1 MERIKFAAIDIGSN
15 AIRLLIMSVSP
26 SEGLASFGKELLIRI
41 PLRLG
46 QESFESGK
54 ITDKKLKQLLR
65 SLKAFKQ
72 LMKVHGVV
80 SYRAC
85 ATAAM
90 REAKNAKAVVKRIKT
105 ETDLRVDIIDGQE
118 EAKIIFDT
126 HSLYHLNDQSNYLFV
141 DVGGGSTEISLIAHD
156 ELVQSFSYKIGTV
169 RMLLQKPV
177 KEEFDRMIQDM
188 EALKQDYLVNEIIGS
203 GGNII
208 KLHTLAKVR
217 KGRKLTVA
225 NLETIHATL
234 NKMSVDERISAYKLK
249 EDRADVITFAAEIYL
264 EVAKAIGAKS
274 FIVPKIGLIDG
285 IIHMLYVN
293 WLSKKK
299 NKEYRF
305 IDDEESLTSDD
316 IN

>member
-1 MERIKFAAIDIGSN
+1 MERIQFAAIDIGSN

-26 SEGLASFGKELLIRI
+26 SEGLASFNKELLIRI

-54 ITDKKLKQLLR
+54 ISDRKLKQLLR

-90 REAKNAKAVVKRIKT
+90 REAKNVKEVVKRVKT
-105 ETDLRVDIIDGQE
+105 DTNLRIEVIDGQE

-126 HSLYHLNDQSNYLFV
+126 HSLYHLNDQNNYLFV
-141 DVGGGSTEISLIAHD
+141 DVGGGSTEISLIAQN
-156 ELVQSFSYKIGTV
+156 ELVQSFTYKIGTV
-169 RMLLQKPV
+169 RMLLQKPIL
-177 KEEFDRMIQDM
+177 EETERMRLDM
-188 EALKQDYLVNEIIGS
+188 EALKQDYLMNEIIGS

-225 NLETIHATL
+225 NLEAINESL
-234 NKMSVDERISAYKLK
+234 KKLSVDERITQFKLK
-249 EDRADVITFAAEIYL
+249 ENRADVITHAADIYL
-264 EVAKAIGAKS
+264 DIAKTIGAKN

-285 IIHMLYVN
+285 IIHMLFVN

-299 NKEYRF
+299 NKEYLF
-305 IDDEESLTSDD
+305 IEEKEPLPSA
-316 IN
+316 

>member
-1 MERIKFAAIDIGSN
+1 MERIQFAAIDIGSN

-26 SEGLASFGKELLIRI
+26 SEGIASFNKELLIRI

-54 ITDKKLKQLLR
+54 ISDRKLKQLLR

-90 REAKNAKAVVKRIKT
+90 REAKNVKEVVKRVKT
-105 ETDLRVDIIDGQE
+105 DTNLRIEVIDGQE

-126 HSLYHLNDQSNYLFV
+126 HSLYHLNDQNNYLFV
-141 DVGGGSTEISLIAHD
+141 DVGGGSTEISLISHN

-177 KEEFDRMIQDM
+177 IEESERMRTDM
-188 EALKQDYLVNEIIGS
+188 EALKQEYLVNEIIGS

-217 KGRKLTVA
+217 KGRKLTVT
-225 NLETIHATL
+225 NLEAINDSL
-234 NKMSVDERISAYKLK
+234 KKLSVDERMTQFKLK
-249 EDRADVITFAAEIYL
+249 ENRADVITHAADIYL
-264 EVAKAIGAKS
+264 DIAKTIGAKN

-285 IIHMLYVN
+285 IVHMLFVN

-299 NKEYRF
+299 NKEYLF
-305 IDDEESLTSDD
+305 IEENDPLTSD
-316 IN
+316 